1 MTPRYA
7 GLVTRGMA
15 RVVDVALLA
24 VLVAGAIWLVQQIL
38 GIDPARCP
46 EIREW
51 WNLRAR
57 LCGLLPYAVV
67 LWGVIVPPLYRILF
81 LTTAGRT
88 PGMAVMGLRMLR
100 SDGRPVGLRQVLKRI
115 ATFYVTLGLGSFLIP
130 MTERRRAL
138 HDVVAGTV
146 VVHDWG
152 DHPLDVERVLED
164 RPWSSTTPGE
174 QSREA

>member
-1 MTPRYA
+1 MTPRCA

-46 EIREW
+46 EVREW

-57 LCGLLPYAVV
+57 LCGVMPYVVV
-67 LWGVIVPPLYRILF
+67 LWGVVVPPLYRILF

-88 PGMAVMGLRMLR
+88 PGMAVMGVRMLR
-100 SDGRPVGLRQVLKRI
+100 GDGRAVGLRQVLKRI

-130 MTERRRAL
+130 VTERRRAL
-138 HDVVAGTV
+138 HDIVAGTV
-146 VVHDWG
+146 VVYDWG
-152 DHPLDVERVLED
+152 DHPLDVRRALDD
-164 RPWSSTTPGE
+164 RKRSSSTPVE
-174 QSREA
+174 P